1 MGKRHNGRERKSRE
15 MTAVFGLGDL
25 KDLVLSGTVG
35 SGEEPAAVTAQQGKR
50 SDSG

>member
-25 KDLVLSGTVG
+25 KDLALSGTVG
-35 SGEEPAAVTAQQGKR
+35 SGAEPAAVTAQQGKH